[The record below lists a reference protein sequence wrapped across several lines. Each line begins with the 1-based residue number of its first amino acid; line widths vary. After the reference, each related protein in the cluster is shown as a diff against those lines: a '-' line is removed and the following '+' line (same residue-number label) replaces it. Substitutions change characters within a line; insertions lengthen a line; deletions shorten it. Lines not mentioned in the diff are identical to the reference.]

1 MGAIDILLWVLV
13 IIVALICGAVM
24 LVSSNQRRR
33 YHHPQAE
40 PFGSIKN
47 GALVYGSSDRTAEGF
62 APLGSIAG
70 ISLQQVTTRALDAAP
85 SVGETKDFYKTLLVF
100 ADADIRRQG
109 TDGLRILA
117 DFRDRL
123 FDRPDFRDNLT
134 YEDFL
139 ANWPAWLPPL
149 DPTQKEPVPS
159 VEEAVTAEARLLA
172 FLQRNYPAVT
182 SGVADDQT
190 NDVVLALVR
199 DFGFRFVFKEG
210 EEQVQLKS
218 DFMTKP
224 LLTGWANPTRTG

>member
-1 MGAIDILLWVLV
+1 MGAIDIILWTAVV
-13 IIVALICGAVM
+13 IVAFVCGAVI
-24 LVSSNQRRR
+24 LVSNNQRRR
-33 YHHPQAE
+33 IDGGVRIE
-40 PFGSIKN
+40 PF
-47 GALVYGSSDRTAEGF
+47 VD
-62 APLGSIAG
+62 PLGSIAG
-70 ISLQQVTTRALDAAP
+70 ISLQQVTTRALDASP
-85 SVGETKDFYKTLLVF
+85 SVSEAKDFYKSLLVF

-117 DFRDRL
+117 DLRDRL

-134 YEDFL
+134 YADFT

-159 VEEAVTAEARLLA
+159 VEEAVTAEARILA

-210 EEQVQLKS
+210 EEEVHLKS
-218 DFMTKP
+218 NFMAKP

>member
-1 MGAIDILLWVLV
+1 MGALDIILWAAV
-13 IIVALICGAVM
+13 IIVALVCGAIM
-24 LVSSNQRRR
+24 LVSNNQRRR
-33 YHHPQAE
+33 ILAAGPSLTE
-40 PFGSIKN
+40 PF
-47 GALVYGSSDRTAEGF
+47 VD
-62 APLGSIAG
+62 PLGSIAG
-70 ISLQQVTTRALDAAP
+70 VSLQQVTTRALDAAP
-85 SVGETKDFYKTLLVF
+85 SVSEAKDFYKTLLVF

-117 DFRDRL
+117 DLRGRL

-149 DPTQKEPVPS
+149 DPTQQQPVPA
-159 VEEAVTAEARLLA
+159 VEEAVTAEARILA

-210 EEQVQLKS
+210 EEDVQLKR
-218 DFMTKP
+218 DFMAKP
-224 LLTGWANPTRTG
+224 LLQNWANPTRTG